1 MGSLRL
7 RRSNRSWRNSKNSM
21 SEKELLEG
29 SQPFEEVD
37 DYVDPFPG
45 LRPFGTEESHLF
57 FGREGQSDEVL
68 MKLAENKFVAILGAS
83 GSGKSS
89 LMYCG
94 LIPTLYGGFMTQ
106 AGSNWRIVVTR
117 PGGGPVDNLAEALLS
132 KDDHYNGLD
141 DEEKLIKKTITSTVL
156 RSSSL
161 GLIEAVNQLKSSD
174 QENVLVLV
182 DQFEELFRYKKLETL
197 SSDLDE
203 SSAFVNLLLEAV
215 HQYDAPIYI
224 ALTMRSDFIG
234 DCAQF
239 PDLTQII
246 NDSHYLIP
254 QMTRDQKRLAIEGP
268 VAVGGGKIAPRLS
281 QQLLNDVGD
290 NPDQLPILQHAL
302 MRTWQF
308 WREHGREGEPMD
320 LKHYNAIGTLREA
333 LSQHANEA
341 FDSLS
346 KREQQICESMFKA
359 LTERGTETA
368 GIRRPTKVA
377 TIAAISGVNEEEVN
391 RVVDKFREPGR
402 TLLMP
407 PHGVRL
413 DSDTVIDI
421 SHESLMRIWTRL
433 KSWLDEESRAAEM
446 YLKLAESA
454 ERFQLGRA
462 GLWKM
467 PDLQLALNWQ
477 EENKPT
483 LVWGQ
488 RYDPAFERT
497 MVFLETSK
505 KAYETEQR
513 NKELLQKRAL
523 RRSRL
528 IAIILAGAMLISIF
542 FVVLSFIKT
551 GEAERALGQAEANL
565 KLAEENAQKAAD
577 QEKIATQKA
586 AEALREKRLA
596 DEARAQAEL
605 DRQAAVQAQLAAE
618 EQRKL
623 AEQASEQARLNQ
635 IQAEK
640 NAEEARLAQA
650 EADKNAQR
658 AEEQRQ
664 AALSLRFQ
672 AIANSMA
679 IKSQNIENDAE
690 QQALI
695 ARQAWLFDNEYAK
708 KQYNPDIYAGVYY
721 AYRELNGGADSSN
734 FNHYIG
740 HTEAVRS
747 VIYAHEGRK
756 LFSAG
761 SDGKILSWDLTK
773 GRDSFTQLI
782 DNNQVNR
789 VVDISPDE
797 KWLAVGSDD
806 DHILL
811 YNMNKLSAPPKELSG
826 HHGTVFD
833 LVFLKD
839 NSGFISTSGD
849 KVIRKNDFNRGTE
862 LVRVSSRVK
871 SLALSANGRYLA
883 GGSES
888 GDVYVWDLENENEQS
903 TVYVHD
909 GTAVHSLAFSN
920 DGHILAFGNAKGDI
934 VIWDLEKSASIKEL
948 RAHSSTIADLEFSP
962 DDKLLASASYDGT
975 AKLWVMDY
983 LNDLPIS
990 LDDHATHFGNRN
1002 WVMSVTFAPDG
1013 KALMTGAG
1021 DGIIRYWPTEPDEMA
1036 EAICGHEKVTHNLS
1050 QSTWEAYVGDDIPYR
1065 YACDSIN
1072 YPKRADN

>member
-1 MGSLRL
+1 
-7 RRSNRSWRNSKNSM
+7 M
-21 SEKELLEG
+21 SEKELISNDQ
-29 SQPFEEVD
+29 SQQEDIAQF
-37 DYVDPFPG
+37 VDPFPG
-45 LRPFGTEESHLF
+45 LRPFGIEESHLF

-68 MKLAENKFVAILGAS
+68 MKLSENKFVGILGAS

-117 PGGGPVDNLAEALLS
+117 PGGGPVDNLAESLLL
-132 KDDHYNGLD
+132 KDQVYNELD
-141 DEEKLIKKTITSTVL
+141 DEEKLIRKTITSTVL

-161 GLIEAVNQLKSSD
+161 GLIEAVKQLKSSEN
-174 QENVLVLV
+174 ENVLILV

-215 HQYDAPIYI
+215 HQYDAPIYV

-239 PDLTQII
+239 PELTQMI

-268 VAVGGGKIAPRLS
+268 VAVGGGKIAPRLT

-308 WREHGREGEPMD
+308 WKEHRREEEPMD

-359 LTERGTETA
+359 LTERGTESS
-368 GIRRPTKVA
+368 GIRRPTKVG
-377 TIAAISGVNEEEVN
+377 TIASIAGVAEEEVG

-402 TLLMP
+402 NLLMP

-413 DSDTVIDI
+413 DTDTVIDI

-433 KSWLDEESRAAEM
+433 KSWLDEESRSAEM

-497 MVFLETSK
+497 LVFLETSK

-523 RRSRL
+523 QRSRVV
-528 IAIILAGAMLISIF
+528 AIVLGVAMLICIF
-542 FVVLSFIKT
+542 FVVFANIQAR
-551 GEAERALGQAEANL
+551 EAKKQQAAALANL
-565 KLAEENAQKAAD
+565 ELAKINEQKAKE
-577 QEKIATQKA
+577 QEELAAKKA
-586 AEALREKRLA
+586 AEALIEQRRAEEAA
-596 DEARAQAEL
+596 DEAK
-605 DRQAAVQAQLAAE
+605 RQQRIALEQKLLADKEREKA
-618 EQRKL
+618 
-623 AEQASEQARLNQ
+623 EQARLRADQN
-635 IQAEK
+635 ADK
-640 NAEEARLAQA
+640 ARRSAEEARLAQI
-650 EADKNAQR
+650 EADRNAELANQQKL
-658 AEEQRQ
+658 E
-664 AALSLRFQ
+664 ALRLRYQ

-679 IKSQNIENDAE
+679 IKSQNIDDNLE

-695 ARQAWLFDNEYAK
+695 AKQAWMFDEEYSDK
-708 KQYNPDIYAGVYY
+708 DYNPDVYAGVYY
-721 AYRELNGGADSSN
+721 ATKALTGGDSSV
-734 FNHYIG
+734 FNHYQG

-747 VIYAHEGRK
+747 IQYSSDGKHM
-756 LFSAG
+756 FTAG
-761 SDGKILSWDLTK
+761 SDGRILWWDLQKKSYTELLN
-773 GRDSFTQLI
+773 D
-782 DNNQVNR
+782 NQVNR
-789 VVDISPDE
+789 VVDISGDE
-797 KWLAVGSDD
+797 KWLAAGSDTEQ
-806 DHILL
+806 ILL
-811 YNMNKLSAPPKELSG
+811 YNLKNKAALPKVITDHNG
-826 HHGTVFD
+826 VVFD
-833 LVFLKD
+833 IVFLKD
-839 NSGFISTSGD
+839 NSGFIFTAGD
-849 KVIRKNDFNRGTE
+849 KIVRLYDFSSSKE
-862 LVRVSSRVK
+862 IARVTSRVK
-871 SLALSANGRYLA
+871 SLAISPDGRYLA
-883 GGSES
+883 GGSDSGSVYIWDMHNEFEES
-888 GDVYVWDLENENEQS
+888 SVYVKQGAS
-903 TVYVHD
+903 VS
-909 GTAVHSLAFSN
+909 AVRFSN
-920 DGHILAFGNAKGDI
+920 DGRILAFGDEDGDI
-934 VIWDLEKSASIKEL
+934 VLWDVVESKSIKTL
-948 RAHSSTIADLEFSP
+948 TSHSAQITEIDFNKDNSLMVSSSLDG
-962 DDKLLASASYDGT
+962 SAKIWAMG
-975 AKLWVMDY
+975 Y
-983 LNDLPIS
+983 LNDLPIN
-990 LDDHATHFGNRN
+990 LDDHESLNRLGSHN
-1002 WVMSVTFAPDG
+1002 WVWSVKFTPDG
-1013 KALMTGAG
+1013 DHLMTGAG
-1021 DGIIRYWPTEPDEMA
+1021 NGVIRYWPTQPDEMA
-1036 EAICGHEKVTHNLS
+1036 EKLCGFDVIEENLS
-1050 QSTWEAYVGDDIPYR
+1050 QSVWEAYVGED
-1065 YACDSIN
+1065 IN
-1072 YPKRADN
+1072 YEFTCEGLPKKQEGE

>member
-1 MGSLRL
+1 
-7 RRSNRSWRNSKNSM
+7 M
-21 SEKELLEG
+21 SEKEL
-29 SQPFEEVD
+29 EVGQEQQAD
-37 DYVDPFPG
+37 ITQFVDPFPG
-45 LRPFGTEESHLF
+45 LRPFGIEESHLF

-68 MKLAENKFVAILGAS
+68 MKLSENKFVGILGAS

-117 PGGGPVDNLAEALLS
+117 PGGGPIDNLAEALLK
-132 KDDHYNGLD
+132 KDQVYNDLD
-141 DEEKLIKKTITSTVL
+141 DEEQLIRKTITSTVL

-161 GLIEAVNQLKSSD
+161 GLIEAVKQLKSSD

-215 HQYDAPIYI
+215 HQYDAPIYV

-234 DCAQF
+234 DCAAF
-239 PDLTQII
+239 PDLTQMI

-268 VAVGGGKIAPRLS
+268 VAVGGGKIAPRLT

-308 WREHGREGEPMD
+308 WKEYKKEGEPMD

-359 LTERGTETA
+359 LTERGTETS
-368 GIRRPTKVA
+368 GIRRPTKLA
-377 TIAAISGVNEEEVN
+377 TIAAISGVNEEEVT

-407 PHGVRL
+407 PHGVKL
-413 DSDTVIDI
+413 DSETVIDI

-433 KSWLDEESRAAEM
+433 KSWLDEESRSAEM

-497 MVFLETSK
+497 MVFLETSR

-523 RRSRL
+523 QRSRVV
-528 IAIILAGAMLISIF
+528 AIVLAFAMLVSIF
-542 FVVLSFIKT
+542 FVVLSQIK
-551 GEAERALGQAEANL
+551 
-565 KLAEENAQKAAD
+565 
-577 QEKIATQKA
+577 
-586 AEALREKRLA
+586 A
-596 DEARAQAEL
+596 DEADKKTIEAEINL
-605 DRQAAVQAQLAAE
+605 RKAKENEAKAIEQEQKASEAAAKALI
-618 EQRKL
+618 EQRK
-623 AEQASEQARLNQ
+623 AEQARAEAVEALNQ
-635 IQAEK
+635 AEIERQRAEVQRQKALEASALAQANQKKAEA
-640 NAEEARLAQA
+640 NAEEARKQTELAK
-650 EADKNAQR
+650 ENAMR
-658 AEEQRQ
+658 AETQRL
-664 AALSLRFQ
+664 AALALRYQ

-679 IKSQNIENDAE
+679 IKSRGIDDDTE
-690 QQALI
+690 QKALI
-695 ARQAWLFDNEYAK
+695 ARQAWLFDKSYGTKEYNADV
-708 KQYNPDIYAGVYY
+708 YSGVYY
-721 AYRELNGGADSSN
+721 AYKELLFTDSTDI
-734 FNHYIG
+734 FNHYKG
-740 HTEAVRS
+740 HIAGNAVRS
-747 VIYAHEGRK
+747 VTFAKDGES

-761 SDGKILSWDLTK
+761 SDGKLLSWDMTNDRK
-773 GRDSFTQLI
+773 TSKVLI
-782 DNNQVNR
+782 NNNFVNR
-789 VVDISPDE
+789 VVDLSPE
-797 KWLAVGSDD
+797 ERWLAVGSDD
-806 DHILL
+806 DQILL
-811 YNMNKLSAPPKELSG
+811 YDLKNKGQEPKSLTG
-826 HHGTVFD
+826 HSGTVFD
-833 LVFLKD
+833 LVFLKGD
-839 NSGFISTSGD
+839 KGFISSSGD
-849 KVIRKNDFNRGTE
+849 KVIRRNNFETNIE
-862 LVRVSSRVK
+862 VARVASRVK
-871 SLALSANGRYLA
+871 ALALSPDGRYLA

-888 GDVYVWDLENENEQS
+888 GSVYLWDLENDNEEKS
-903 TVYVHD
+903 LYIKDGEPVHAISFSKD
-909 GTAVHSLAFSN
+909 GKIIAIG
-920 DGHILAFGNAKGDI
+920 DQEGDI
-934 VIWDLEKSASIKEL
+934 ILWDMVEGKQIRRLTGHSAKI
-948 RAHSSTIADLEFSP
+948 TDLEFSN
-962 DDKLLASASYDGT
+962 DNTLLASTSFDGT
-975 AKLWVMDY
+975 ARVWVMDL
-983 LNDLPIS
+983 LNDLPLV
-990 LDDHATHFGNRN
+990 LDDHGTGNGSKR
-1002 WVMSVTFAPDG
+1002 WVWSAAFSPDG
-1013 KALMTGAG
+1013 KTLMTGAG
-1021 DGIIRYWPTEPDEMA
+1021 DGIIRYWPTHPDEMA
-1036 EAICGHEKVTHNLS
+1036 EKICDNEKVAHNLS
-1050 QSTWEAYVGDDIPYR
+1050 ENSWRAYVGAGIDYEET
-1065 YACDSIN
+1065 CEGK
-1072 YPKRADN
+1072 PKREDNQ

>member
-1 MGSLRL
+1 
-7 RRSNRSWRNSKNSM
+7 M
-21 SEKELLEG
+21 SEKELEIG
-29 SQPFEEVD
+29 QDQQADIMQF
-37 DYVDPFPG
+37 VDPFPG
-45 LRPFGTEESHLF
+45 LRPFGIEESHLF

-68 MKLAENKFVAILGAS
+68 MKLSENKFVGILGAS

-117 PGGGPVDNLAEALLS
+117 PGGGPIDNLAEALLK
-132 KDDHYNGLD
+132 KDEIYNELD
-141 DEEKLIKKTITSTVL
+141 DEEQLIRKTITSTVL

-161 GLIEAVNQLKSSD
+161 GLIEAVKQLKSSD
-174 QENVLVLV
+174 HENVLVLV

-215 HQYDAPIYI
+215 HQYDAPIYV

-234 DCAQF
+234 DCAAF
-239 PDLTQII
+239 PDLTQMI

-268 VAVGGGKIAPRLS
+268 VAVGGGKIAPRLT

-308 WREHGREGEPMD
+308 WQEYKKEGEPMD

-359 LTERGTETA
+359 LTERGTETS
-368 GIRRPTKVA
+368 GIRRPTKLA
-377 TIAAISGVNEEEVN
+377 TIAAISGVNEEEVT

-407 PHGVRL
+407 PHGIRL

-433 KSWLDEESRAAEM
+433 KSWLDEESRSAEM

-523 RRSRL
+523 QRSRIVAMVL
-528 IAIILAGAMLISIF
+528 GFAMLICIF
-542 FVVLSFIKT
+542 FVVYANIKSNEAQKQT
-551 GEAERALGQAEANL
+551 LQAQLNLELAKENEAKAKEQEEKAVEQAALAKIAERKAKEEQERAQVEAENARKAEAEARAQQ
-565 KLAEENAQKAAD
+565 KLAVAAQARAVENQKKAEENAEAAR
-577 QEKIATQKA
+577 I
-586 AEALREKRLA
+586 
-596 DEARAQAEL
+596 
-605 DRQAAVQAQLAAE
+605 
-618 EQRKL
+618 
-623 AEQASEQARLNQ
+623 
-635 IQAEK
+635 
-640 NAEEARLAQA
+640 AQA
-650 EADKNAQR
+650 EAQENADR
-658 AEEQRQ
+658 AELQRL
-664 AALSLRFQ
+664 AALALRYQ

-679 IKSQNIENDAE
+679 IKSRGVDDDVE
-690 QQALI
+690 QKALI
-695 ARQAWLFDNEYAK
+695 ARQAWAFDKEYGVK
-708 KQYNPDIYAGVYY
+708 EYNADIYSGVYY
-721 AYRELNGGADSSN
+721 AYKDLLFTDSTDI
-734 FNHYIG
+734 FNHYKG
-740 HTEAVRS
+740 HIAGNAVRS
-747 VIYAHEGRK
+747 VRFANDGAH

-761 SDGKILSWDLTK
+761 SDGKLLFWDMSNDK
-773 GRDSFTQLI
+773 KSSKVLI
-782 DNNQVNR
+782 DNNFVNR
-789 VVDISPDE
+789 VVDLSPE
-797 KWLAVGSDD
+797 ERWLAVGSDD
-806 DHILL
+806 DQILL
-811 YNMNKLSAPPKELSG
+811 YDLKNTGKEPKSLTG
-826 HHGTVFD
+826 HSGTVFD
-833 LVFLKD
+833 LVFLKED
-839 NSGFISTSGD
+839 KGFISSSGD
-849 KVIRKNDFNRGTE
+849 KVIRKNNFETNTE
-862 LVRVSSRVK
+862 IARVASRVK
-871 SLALSANGRYLA
+871 ALALSPDGRYLA

-888 GDVYVWDLENENEQS
+888 GSVYLWDLENDNE
-903 TVYVHD
+903 
-909 GTAVHSLAFSN
+909 
-920 DGHILAFGNAKGDI
+920 
-934 VIWDLEKSASIKEL
+934 EKSLYIKGGAPVNAITFSKDGKMIAIGDQDGDVILWDMVESKQIRRL
-948 RAHSSTIADLEFSP
+948 TGHTATITDLEFSE
-962 DDKLLASASYDGT
+962 DNSLLASTSFDGT
-975 AKLWVMDY
+975 ARVWVMEY
-983 LNDLPIS
+983 LNDLPLV
-990 LDDHATHFGNRN
+990 LDDHGTGRGSKK
-1002 WVMSVTFAPDG
+1002 WVWSVAFSPDG
-1013 KALMTGAG
+1013 KTLMTGAG
-1021 DGIIRYWPTEPDEMA
+1021 DGIIRYWPTHADEMA
-1036 EAICGHEKVTHNLS
+1036 EKICDDPKVAHNLS
-1050 QSTWEAYVGDDIPYR
+1050 DNSWRAYVGSGIEYR
-1065 YACDSIN
+1065 ETCEGK
-1072 YPKRADN
+1072 PKREDNQ

>member
-1 MGSLRL
+1 
-7 RRSNRSWRNSKNSM
+7 M
-21 SEKELLEG
+21 SEKELQIGQEQQADI
-29 SQPFEEVD
+29 SQF
-37 DYVDPFPG
+37 VDPFPG
-45 LRPFGTEESHLF
+45 LRPFGIEESHLF

-68 MKLAENKFVAILGAS
+68 MKLAENKFVGILGAS

-117 PGGGPVDNLAEALLS
+117 PGGGPIDNLAEALLN
-132 KDDHYNGLD
+132 KDQVYNELD
-141 DEEKLIKKTITSTVL
+141 DEEQLIRKTITSTVL

-161 GLIEAVNQLKSSD
+161 GLIEAVKQLKSSD
-174 QENVLVLV
+174 QENVLILV

-234 DCAQF
+234 DCAAF
-239 PDLTQII
+239 PDLTQMI

-268 VAVGGGKIAPRLS
+268 VAVGGGKIAPRLT

-308 WREHGREGEPMD
+308 WKEYKREGEPMD

-359 LTERGTETA
+359 LTERGTETS
-368 GIRRPTKVA
+368 GIRRPTKLA
-377 TIAAISGVNEEEVN
+377 TIAAISGVNEEEVT

-407 PHGVRL
+407 PHGVKI
-413 DSDTVIDI
+413 DSETVVDI

-433 KSWLDEESRAAEM
+433 KSWLDEESRSAEM

-497 MVFLETSK
+497 LVFLETSK

-523 RRSRL
+523 QRSRVV
-528 IAIILAGAMLISIF
+528 AIVLAFAMLVSIF
-542 FVVLSFIKT
+542 FVVLSQIKADEADKKT
-551 GEAERALGQAEANL
+551 IEAEINL
-565 KLAEENAQKAAD
+565 RQAEENAEKAKEEEQKAVEA
-577 QEKIATQKA
+577 AAKA
-586 AEALREKRLA
+586 RIEERKAN
-596 DEARAQAEL
+596 EARADAEKALQQAEIEKQRA
-605 DRQAAVQAQLAAE
+605 DVQRQRAL
-618 EQRKL
+618 
-623 AEQASEQARLNQ
+623 
-635 IQAEK
+635 
-640 NAEEARLAQA
+640 LAQA
-650 EADKNAQR
+650 EAQENQKKAEAAAEQARIAQ
-658 AEEQRQ
+658 AEAVESAEQARLAEA
-664 AALSLRFQ
+664 AALKLRYQ

-679 IKSQNIENDAE
+679 IKSKGIDDDVE
-690 QQALI
+690 QKALI
-695 ARQAWLFDNEYAK
+695 ARQAWKFDKEYGVK
-708 KQYNPDIYAGVYY
+708 EYNADVYSGVYY
-721 AYRELNGGADSSN
+721 AYRDLLFTDSTDIFNQYKGHINGN
-734 FNHYIG
+734 
-740 HTEAVRS
+740 AVRS
-747 VIYAHEGRK
+747 VRFAADGK
-756 LFSAG
+756 SMFSAG
-761 SDGKILSWDLTK
+761 SDGKLLSWDMTNDRK
-773 GRDSFTQLI
+773 TSKVLI
-782 DNNQVNR
+782 DNNFVNR
-789 VVDISPDE
+789 VVDLSPE
-797 KWLAVGSDD
+797 ERWLAVGSDD
-806 DHILL
+806 DRILL
-811 YNMNKLSAPPKELSG
+811 YDLKNSGQEPKELTG
-826 HHGTVFD
+826 HSGTVFD
-833 LVFLKD
+833 LVFLKGD
-839 NSGFISTSGD
+839 EGFISSSGD
-849 KVIRKNDFNRGTE
+849 KVIRKNNYKTNTE
-862 LVRVSSRVK
+862 IARVASRVK
-871 SLALSANGRYLA
+871 ALALSPDGRFLA

-888 GDVYVWDLENENEQS
+888 GSVYLWDLENNNEEKS
-903 TVYVHD
+903 LYIKGGSPVHAISFNRD
-909 GTAVHSLAFSN
+909 GK
-920 DGHILAFGNAKGDI
+920 ILAIGDDEGD
-934 VIWDLEKSASIKEL
+934 VILWDLQESKQIRRLTGHDAKV
-948 RAHSSTIADLEFSP
+948 TDLEFSK
-962 DDKLLASASYDGT
+962 DNTLLASTSFDGT
-975 AKLWVMDY
+975 ARIWVMEF
-983 LNDLPIS
+983 LNDLPIIM
-990 LDDHATHFGNRN
+990 DDHGTGRGSKK
-1002 WVMSVTFAPDG
+1002 WVWSAAFSPDG
-1013 KALMTGAG
+1013 KTLMTGAG
-1021 DGIIRYWPTEPDEMA
+1021 DGVIRYWPTHPDEMA
-1036 EAICGHEKVTHNLS
+1036 LEICGNPKIEHNLS
-1050 QSTWEAYVGDDIPYR
+1050 VNSWNAYVGEDIDYKET
-1065 YACDSIN
+1065 CEGK
-1072 YPKRADN
+1072 PKREDNQ

>member
-1 MGSLRL
+1 
-7 RRSNRSWRNSKNSM
+7 M
-21 SEKELLEG
+21 SEKEILSRDQQEVDLEG
-29 SQPFEEVD
+29 F
-37 DYVDPFPG
+37 VDPFPG

-68 MKLAENKFVAILGAS
+68 MKLSENKFVGILGAS

-117 PGGGPVDNLAEALLS
+117 PGGGPIDNLAESLLV
-132 KDDHYNGLD
+132 KDSHYQEL
-141 DEEKLIKKTITSTVL
+141 DEEEQLIKKTITSTVL

-174 QENVLVLV
+174 QENVLILV

-215 HQYDAPIYI
+215 HQYDAPIYV

-234 DCAQF
+234 DCAMY
-239 PDLTQII
+239 PELTQMI

-308 WREHGREGEPMD
+308 WKEHRREGEPMD

-346 KREQQICESMFKA
+346 KREQQICEAMFKA
-359 LTERGTETA
+359 LTERGTESS

-377 TIAAISGVNEEEVN
+377 TIAAIAGVTEEEVG

-407 PHGVRL
+407 PYGVRL

-433 KSWLDEESRAAEM
+433 KSWLDEESRSAEM

-454 ERFQLGRA
+454 ERFQMGRA

-497 MVFLETSK
+497 IVFLETSK

-523 RRSRL
+523 RRSR
-528 IAIILAGAMLISIF
+528 IVAIVLGGAMLISIF
-542 FVVLSFIKT
+542 FVVLSFIKQT
-551 GEAERALGQAEANL
+551 EAQKAQAEAEANL
-565 KLAEENAQKAAD
+565 ELAEKHRKTAEDAEKRATKLAADAIREKNAAD
-577 QEKIATQKA
+577 V
-586 AEALREKRLA
+586 
-596 DEARAQAEL
+596 ARAQAEE
-605 DRQAAVQAQLAAE
+605 DRQAAILAQQAADK
-618 EQRKL
+618 QRL
-623 AEQASEQARLNQ
+623 L
-635 IQAEK
+635 
-640 NAEEARLAQA
+640 AEEAQKRAISNLALAKENQLKA
-650 EADKNAQR
+650 EANQRQADANAQR
-658 AEEQRQ
+658 ADEQRL
-664 AALSLRFQ
+664 AAEALRFQ

-679 IKSQNIENDAE
+679 IKSKNIDEDPE

-695 ARQAWLFDNEYAK
+695 ARQAWLFDEEYALEGRD
-708 KQYNPDIYAGVYY
+708 YNPDVYSGVYY
-721 AYRELNGGADSSN
+721 AYRALHGGDTSS
-734 FNHYIG
+734 FNHYTAHSG
-740 HTEAVRS
+740 SVRS
-747 VIYAHEGRK
+747 VIYSKDGSHVY
-756 LFSAG
+756 SAG
-761 SDGKILSWDLTK
+761 SDGKIFSWHMENGK
-773 GRDSFTQLI
+773 KESVQLI
-782 DNNQVNR
+782 DNNMVNR
-789 VVDISPDE
+789 VVDVSPDE
-797 KWLAVGSDD
+797 RWLAIGSDD
-806 DHILL
+806 EQIIL
-811 YNMNKLSAPPKELSG
+811 YNLVNKNAAPKNLSG
-826 HHGTVFD
+826 HQGAVFD
-833 LVFLKD
+833 LLFTHDSK
-839 NSGFISTSGD
+839 SFISTSGD
-849 KVIRKNDFNRGTE
+849 KVIRKNDFKSSIE
-862 LVRVSSRVK
+862 IARVSSRVRA
-871 SLALSANGRYLA
+871 LALSPDGRYLA
-883 GGSES
+883 GGSENGS
-888 GDVYVWDLENENEQS
+888 VLIWDLENENEEETIFVQRGKRGKA
-903 TVYVHD
+903 VY
-909 GTAVHSLAFSN
+909 SLAFSN
-920 DGHILAFGNAKGDI
+920 DGTYLAFGNEEGDI
-934 VIWDLEKSASIKEL
+934 VIWDREKSELKKILKE
-948 RAHSSTIADLEFSP
+948 HNSTVSDLEFNK
-962 DDKLLASASYDGT
+962 DDKLLASTSYDGT
-975 AKLWVMDY
+975 TRLWMVEN
-983 LNDLPIS
+983 LNDLPIVM
-990 LDDHATHFGNRN
+990 DDHGQTVGSNK
-1002 WVMSVTFAPDG
+1002 WVWSVSFAPDG
-1013 KALMTGAG
+1013 NSLMTGAG
-1021 DGIIRYWPTEPDEMA
+1021 DGIIRYWPTQPDEMA
-1036 EAICGHEKVTHNLS
+1036 ENICGHEKVQHNLS
-1050 QSTWEAYVGDDIPYR
+1050 ESTWEAYVGSDIEYQFT
-1065 YACDSIN
+1065 CEGL
-1072 YPKRADN
+1072 PKRTDN

>member
-1 MGSLRL
+1 
-7 RRSNRSWRNSKNSM
+7 M
-21 SEKELLEG
+21 SEKELLSNEY
-29 SQPFEEVD
+29 QEEVSQ
-37 DYVDPFPG
+37 YVDPFPG
-45 LRPFGTEESHLF
+45 LRPFGVEESHLF

-68 MKLAENKFVAILGAS
+68 MKLSENKFIGILGAS

-94 LIPTLYGGFMTQ
+94 LIPTLHGGFMTQ
-106 AGSNWRIVVTR
+106 AGSNWRVVVCR
-117 PGGGPVDNLAEALLS
+117 PGGGPIDNLAESLLV
-132 KDDHYNGLD
+132 KDDVYNEL
-141 DEEKLIKKTITSTVL
+141 DEEDKLIRKTITSTVL

-161 GLIEAVNQLKSSD
+161 GLIEAVKQLKSSE
-174 QENVLVLV
+174 QENVLILV

-215 HQYDAPIYI
+215 HQYDAPIYV

-239 PDLTQII
+239 PDLTQMI

-268 VAVGGGKIAPRLS
+268 IAVGGGKIAPRLT

-302 MRTWQF
+302 MRSWQF
-308 WREHGREGEPMD
+308 WLNHRREDEPMD

-359 LTERGTETA
+359 LTERGTESS
-368 GIRRPTKVA
+368 GIRRPTKVE
-377 TIAAISGVNEEEVN
+377 TIAAISGVTEDEVG

-407 PHGVRL
+407 PYGVKL

-433 KSWLDEESRAAEM
+433 KAWLDEESRSSEM
-446 YLKLAESA
+446 YLKLSESA

-497 MVFLETSK
+497 LVFLETSK

-528 IAIILAGAMLISIF
+528 VAIVLGFAMLICIF
-542 FVVLSFIKT
+542 LVVLAQIQTAEADKQK
-551 GEAERALGQAEANL
+551 GEAIAQQELAEKHKLAAEAY
-565 KLAEENAQKAAD
+565 AEEAELA
-577 QEKIATQKA
+577 A
-586 AEALREKRLA
+586 AEALIEKRKAEKARSLAELETERANLEKLKA
-596 DEARAQAEL
+596 DEQRIKAERATAKAKISEQKATNAL
-605 DRQAAVQAQLAAE
+605 VQAAENLLLANKAT
-618 EQRKL
+618 
-623 AEQASEQARLNQ
+623 
-635 IQAEK
+635 
-640 NAEEARLAQA
+640 EEA
-650 EADKNAQR
+650 N
-658 AEEQRQ
+658 RQ
-664 AALSLRFQ
+664 KEAALRLRYQ

-679 IKSQNIENDAE
+679 IKSLKIEDDVE
-690 QQALI
+690 KQALV
-695 ARQAWLFDNEYAK
+695 ARQAWKFDNDYSD
-708 KQYNPDIYAGVYY
+708 KQYNPDVYAGVYY
-721 AYRELNGGADSSN
+721 AVKALSEGDSVG
-734 FNHYIG
+734 FNHYLG
-740 HTEAVRS
+740 HSEAVRS
-747 VIYAHEGRK
+747 VIYAHEGNHMY
-756 LFSAG
+756 SVG
-761 SDGKILSWDLTK
+761 SDGHVLSWDLTK
-773 GRDSFTQLI
+773 DHKTSKI
-782 DNNQVNR
+782 IVNNDQVNR

-797 KWLAVGSDD
+797 KWLAIGSDD
-806 DHILL
+806 DHIML
-811 YNMNKLSAPPKELSG
+811 YNIGQLNSEPRQLG
-826 HHGTVFD
+826 GQHGAVFD

-839 NSGFISTSGD
+839 SKGLISASGD
-849 KVIRKNDFNRGTE
+849 KVIRISDFTNNVE
-862 LVRVSSRVK
+862 FARVSSRVK
-871 SLALSANGRYLA
+871 SLAISPDGRYLA

-888 GDVYVWDLENENEQS
+888 GSVYLWDMENNNEQTSLYVQQGAAVSAVAFSTDGTQIAFGDEEGDIVLWDLEDNRVIKKL
-903 TVYVHD
+903 T
-909 GTAVHSLAFSN
+909 GHSAT
-920 DGHILAFGNAKGDI
+920 IT
-934 VIWDLEKSASIKEL
+934 DLEYSKDNS
-948 RAHSSTIADLEFSP
+948 
-962 DDKLLASASYDGT
+962 LLASGSLDGT
-975 AKLWVMDY
+975 AKLWIMEF
-983 LNDLPIS
+983 LNDLPIE
-990 LDDHATHFGNRN
+990 LDDHSAKYNEK
-1002 WVMSVTFAPDG
+1002 WVWSVSFSPDG
-1013 KALMTGAG
+1013 NYLMTGAG
-1021 DGIIRYWPTEPDEMA
+1021 DGIIRHWPTQPDELALM
-1036 EAICGHEKVTHNLS
+1036 ICENDLIDGNLNDS
-1050 QSTWEAYVGDDIPYR
+1050 EWDAYVGDDIDYEET
-1065 YACDSIN
+1065 CFGL
-1072 YPKRADN
+1072 PKRSEDN

>member
-1 MGSLRL
+1 
-7 RRSNRSWRNSKNSM
+7 M
-21 SEKELLEG
+21 SEKELLTKE
-29 SQPFEEVD
+29 QEQEFAQF
-37 DYVDPFPG
+37 VDPFPG
-45 LRPFGTEESHLF
+45 LRPFGVEESHLF

-68 MKLAENKFVAILGAS
+68 MKLSENKFVGILGAS

-94 LIPTLYGGFMTQ
+94 LIPTLHGGFMTQ

-117 PGGGPVDNLAEALLS
+117 PGGGPIDNLAESLLM
-132 KDDHYNGLD
+132 KDEQYNSI
-141 DEEKLIKKTITSTVL
+141 DEEDQLIRKTITSTVL

-161 GLIEAVNQLKSSD
+161 GLIEVVKQLKASEH
-174 QENVLVLV
+174 ENVLILV

-215 HQYDAPIYI
+215 HQYDAPIYVAI
-224 ALTMRSDFIG
+224 TMRSDFIG

-239 PDLTQII
+239 PELTQMI

-268 VAVGGGKIAPRLS
+268 VAVGGGKIAPRLT

-308 WREHGREGEPMD
+308 WKEHRKEDEPMD
-320 LKHYNAIGTLREA
+320 LKHYNAVGTLREA

-359 LTERGTETA
+359 LTERGTESS
-368 GIRRPTKVA
+368 GIRRPTKIA
-377 TIAAISGVNEEEVN
+377 TVAAISGVTEDEVG

-433 KSWLDEESRAAEM
+433 KSWLDEESRSAEM
-446 YLKLAESA
+446 YLKLAESG
-454 ERFQLGRA
+454 ERFQMGRA

-523 RRSRL
+523 QRSRL
-528 IAIILAGAMLISIF
+528 VAVVLGVAMLVCIF
-542 FVVLSFIKT
+542 FVVMAQIQK
-551 GEAERALGQAEANL
+551 GEAKKQTAKAEANL
-565 KLAEENAQKAAD
+565 ELARLAEANAKKQEEIAIEKATEARKQARLAEEAAD
-577 QEKIATQKA
+577 N
-586 AEALREKRLA
+586 
-596 DEARAQAEL
+596 AR
-605 DRQAAVQAQLAAE
+605 VQQRKAE
-618 EQRKL
+618 EQKQLADIQRQK
-623 AEQASEQARLNQ
+623 AEQAE
-635 IQAEK
+635 
-640 NAEEARLAQA
+640 
-650 EADKNAQR
+650 QR
-658 AEEQRQ
+658 ANLNAKKAQESAEVARIAKLSADSSAQIANEQKL
-664 AALSLRFQ
+664 AALALRYQ

-679 IKSQNIENDAE
+679 IKSQNIDEDIE

-695 ARQAWLFDNEYAK
+695 ARQAWMFDDKYNS
-708 KQYNPDIYAGVYY
+708 KQYNPDVYAGVYY
-721 AYRELNGGADSSN
+721 ATKALTGGDSST
-734 FNHYIG
+734 FNHFIG
-740 HTEAVRS
+740 HTGAVRS
-747 VIYAHEGRK
+747 LKYSNDGKRM
-756 LFSAG
+756 FSAG
-761 SDGKILSWDLTK
+761 SDGRILSWDLKT
-773 GRDSFTQLI
+773 RQSSELLND
-782 DNNQVNR
+782 NQVNR

-797 KWLAVGSDD
+797 KWLAVGSDTD
-806 DHILL
+806 QILL
-811 YNMNKLSAPPKELSG
+811 YNLKDKEALPKEMSG
-826 HHGTVFD
+826 HNGVVFD
-833 LVFLKD
+833 LLFLND
-839 NSGFISTSGD
+839 NKGFIFTSSD
-849 KVIRKNDFNRGTE
+849 KVVRFNDFNGNKE
-862 LVRVSSRVK
+862 ISRVASRVK
-871 SLALSANGRYLA
+871 TLALSPDGRYLA
-883 GGSES
+883 GGSDS
-888 GDVYVWDLENENEQS
+888 GSIYIWDMENGYEETSLYVQQGAAVS
-903 TVYVHD
+903 AVTFSHD
-909 GTAVHSLAFSN
+909 GKV
-920 DGHILAFGNAKGDI
+920 LAFGDEDGDI
-934 VIWDLEKSASIKEL
+934 VLWNLEENKTIKKLTSHSATISEL
-948 RAHSSTIADLEFSP
+948 NFNNDNT
-962 DDKLLASASYDGT
+962 LLASSSLDGT

-983 LNDLPIS
+983 LNDLPID
-990 LDDHATHFGNRN
+990 LDDHQSLDRVGSKG
-1002 WVMSVTFAPDG
+1002 WVWTVQFAPDG
-1013 KALMTGAG
+1013 QSLLTGSG
-1021 DGIIRYWPTEPDEMA
+1021 EGVIRLWPTTPDEMA
-1036 EAICGHEKVTHNLS
+1036 ESICGFDLIDENLS
-1050 QSTWEAYVGDDIPYR
+1050 ETTWAAYVGEDIEYEFT
-1065 YACDSIN
+1065 CEGL
-1072 YPKRADN
+1072 PKRQELE

>member
-1 MGSLRL
+1 
-7 RRSNRSWRNSKNSM
+7 M
-21 SEKELLEG
+21 SEKEVQTGQE
-29 SQPFEEVD
+29 QQADITQF
-37 DYVDPFPG
+37 VDPFPG
-45 LRPFGTEESHLF
+45 LRPFGIEESHLF

-68 MKLAENKFVAILGAS
+68 MKLSENKFVGILGAS

-117 PGGGPVDNLAEALLS
+117 PGGGPIDNLAEALLS
-132 KDDHYNGLD
+132 KDQIYNDLD
-141 DEEKLIKKTITSTVL
+141 DEEQLIRKTITSTVL

-161 GLIEAVNQLKSSD
+161 GLIEAVKQLKSSE
-174 QENVLVLV
+174 QENVLILV

-234 DCAQF
+234 DCAAF
-239 PDLTQII
+239 PDLTQMI

-268 VAVGGGKIAPRLS
+268 VAVGGGKIAPRLT

-308 WREHGREGEPMD
+308 WKEYKKEGEPMD

-359 LTERGTETA
+359 LTERGTETS
-368 GIRRPTKVA
+368 GIRRPTKLA
-377 TIAAISGVNEEEVN
+377 TIAAISGVNEEEVT

-407 PHGVRL
+407 PHGIRL

-433 KSWLDEESRAAEM
+433 KSWLDEESRSAEM

-497 MVFLETSK
+497 LVFLETSK

-523 RRSRL
+523 QRSRIVAMVL
-528 IAIILAGAMLISIF
+528 GFAMLVCIF
-542 FVVLSFIKT
+542 FVVYANIKAN
-551 GEAERALGQAEANL
+551 EAEKQTIQAQLNLELAKENEAKAKEEEQKAVEAAAKARIAERKAIEEQKRAQVEADNARKAEAEARAQQKIALAAQALAQENQ
-565 KLAEENAQKAAD
+565 KKAEENA
-577 QEKIATQKA
+577 
-586 AEALREKRLA
+586 
-596 DEARAQAEL
+596 
-605 DRQAAVQAQLAAE
+605 
-618 EQRKL
+618 
-623 AEQASEQARLNQ
+623 EQAR
-635 IQAEK
+635 IAEAQAQE
-640 NAEEARLAQA
+640 NAERAERQRLA
-650 EADKNAQR
+650 
-658 AEEQRQ
+658 
-664 AALSLRFQ
+664 ALALRYQ

-679 IKSQNIENDAE
+679 IKSKGIDDDVE
-690 QQALI
+690 QKALI
-695 ARQAWLFDNEYAK
+695 ARQAWMFDKEYGVK
-708 KQYNPDIYAGVYY
+708 DYNADVYSGVYY
-721 AYRELNGGADSSN
+721 AYRQLLFTDTTAI
-734 FNHYIG
+734 FNHYKG
-740 HTEAVRS
+740 HIPGNAVRS
-747 VIYAHEGRK
+747 VRYSKDGK
-756 LFSAG
+756 SMFSAG
-761 SDGKILSWDLTK
+761 SDGKLLRWDMTN
-773 GRDSFTQLI
+773 GRKSSTVLL
-782 DNNQVNR
+782 DNDFVNR
-789 VVDISPDE
+789 VVDLSPEE
-797 KWLAVGSDD
+797 KWVAVGTDD
-806 DHILL
+806 DRILL
-811 YNMNKLSAPPKELSG
+811 YDVSKKDQSPKELTG
-826 HHGTVFD
+826 HSGTVFD
-833 LVFLKD
+833 LVFLD
-839 NSGFISTSGD
+839 DDQGFISSSAD
-849 KVIRKNDFNRGTE
+849 KVIRKNDFNSSVE
-862 LVRVSSRVK
+862 IARVASRVK
-871 SLALSANGRYLA
+871 ALALSPDGRFLA

-888 GDVYVWDLENENEQS
+888 GSVYLWDLENDNEES
-903 TVYVHD
+903 SLYIK
-909 GTAVHSLAFSN
+909 GGAPVHSISFN
-920 DGHILAFGNAKGDI
+920 TDGKIIAIGDEDGDVIL
-934 VIWDLEKSASIKEL
+934 WDLEESKQKRRLTGHDAKV
-948 RAHSSTIADLEFSP
+948 TDLEFSA
-962 DDKLLASASYDGT
+962 DNSLLASTSFDGT
-975 AKLWVMDY
+975 ARIWVMEY
-983 LNDLPIS
+983 LNDLPIV
-990 LDDHATHFGNRN
+990 LDDHGTGRGSKK
-1002 WVMSVTFAPDG
+1002 WVWSAAFSPDG
-1013 KALMTGAG
+1013 KTLMTGAG
-1021 DGIIRYWPTEPDEMA
+1021 DGIIRYWPTHPDEMA
-1036 EAICGHEKVTHNLS
+1036 EQICGDPKLAHNLS
-1050 QSTWEAYVGDDIPYR
+1050 QNSWNAYVGEDIDYEETCEGKPQR
-1065 YACDSIN
+1065 E
-1072 YPKRADN
+1072 DNQ

>member
-1 MGSLRL
+1 
-7 RRSNRSWRNSKNSM
+7 M
-21 SEKELLEG
+21 SEKELI
-29 SQPFEEVD
+29 SNDQRQADITDF
-37 DYVDPFPG
+37 VDPFPG
-45 LRPFGTEESHLF
+45 LRPFGIEESHLF

-68 MKLAENKFVAILGAS
+68 MKLSENKFVGILGAS

-117 PGGGPVDNLAEALLS
+117 PGGGPIDNLAESLLL
-132 KDDHYNGLD
+132 KDEQYNSID
-141 DEEKLIKKTITSTVL
+141 DEEKLIRKTITSTVL

-161 GLIEAVNQLKSSD
+161 GLIEAVKQLKSSEN
-174 QENVLVLV
+174 ENVLILV

-215 HQYDAPIYI
+215 HQYDAPIYV

-239 PDLTQII
+239 PELTQMI

-268 VAVGGGKIAPRLS
+268 VAVGGGKIAPRLT

-308 WREHGREGEPMD
+308 WKEHKREGEPMD

-359 LTERGTETA
+359 LTERGTESS
-368 GIRRPTKVA
+368 GIRRPTKVG
-377 TIAAISGVNEEEVN
+377 TIASIAGVNEEEVG

-402 TLLMP
+402 NLLMP

-413 DSDTVIDI
+413 ETDTVIDI

-433 KSWLDEESRAAEM
+433 KSWLDEESRSAEM

-467 PDLQLALNWQ
+467 PDLQLALNWE

-523 RRSRL
+523 QRSRL
-528 IAIILAGAMLISIF
+528 VAVVLGVAMLVCIF
-542 FVVLSFIKT
+542 FVVMAQIQAA
-551 GEAERALGQAEANL
+551 EADKQSARALANL
-565 KLAEENAQKAAD
+565 KLAEENQKKAEE
-577 QEKIATQKA
+577 QELKATQKA
-586 AEALREKRLA
+586 AEARI
-596 DEARAQAEL
+596 EARRAEEAAQKAL
-605 DRQAAVQAQLAAE
+605 DEQRKAE
-618 EQRKL
+618 EQRSI
-623 AEQASEQARLNQ
+623 AETQRQKAVEAQNEANRSAAEARRS
-635 IQAEK
+635 
-640 NAEEARLAQA
+640 AEEARLAKIDADRNA
-650 EADKNAQR
+650 EIANQQK
-658 AEEQRQ
+658 Q
-664 AALSLRFQ
+664 AALELRYQ

-679 IKSQNIENDAE
+679 IKSQNIDDDVE

-695 ARQAWLFDNEYAK
+695 ARQAWKFDEKYSK
-708 KQYNPDIYAGVYY
+708 KDYNPDVYAGVYY
-721 AYRELNGGADSSN
+721 ATKALTGGDSSK
-734 FNHYIG
+734 FNHYEG

-747 VIYAHEGRK
+747 IRYAKDGK
-756 LFSAG
+756 KMFTAG
-761 SDGKILSWDLTK
+761 SDGRILSWDLAT
-773 GRDSFTQLI
+773 RSSTELLND
-782 DNNQVNR
+782 NQVNR
-789 VVDISPDE
+789 VVDISSDE
-797 KWLAVGSDD
+797 KWLAVGTDID
-806 DHILL
+806 QILL
-811 YNMNKLSAPPKELSG
+811 YNLKDKNGLPKEISDHNG
-826 HHGTVFD
+826 VVFD
-833 LVFLKD
+833 LIFLKD
-839 NSGFISTSGD
+839 NSGFIYTSSD
-849 KVIRKNDFNRGTE
+849 KVVRLYDFNKSADIA
-862 LVRVSSRVK
+862 RVTSRVK
-871 SLALSANGRYLA
+871 SLAISPDGRYLA

-888 GDVYVWDLENENEQS
+888 GSVFIWDIQNNYEESSLYVQQGESVSAVTFSE
-903 TVYVHD
+903 D
-909 GTAVHSLAFSN
+909 GSE
-920 DGHILAFGNAKGDI
+920 LAFGDEGGDI
-934 VIWDLEKSASIKEL
+934 VLWDLIESKTIKKLTGHNATITEL
-948 RAHSSTIADLEFSP
+948 DFNKDNS
-962 DDKLLASASYDGT
+962 LLASSSLDGT
-975 AKLWVMDY
+975 AKLWVMEY
-983 LNDLPIS
+983 PNDLPIS
-990 LDDHATHFGNRN
+990 LDDHESLDNIGSKG
-1002 WVMSVTFAPDG
+1002 WVWSVKFAPDG
-1013 KALMTGAG
+1013 EHLMTGAG
-1021 DGIIRYWPTEPDEMA
+1021 NGIIRLWPTQPDEMA
-1036 EAICGHEKVTHNLS
+1036 EKICEFKEVDENLS
-1050 QSTWEAYVGDDIPYR
+1050 NTTWNAYVGEDIEYE
-1065 YACDSIN
+1065 YTCEGL
-1072 YPKRADN
+1072 PKREEIE

>member
-1 MGSLRL
+1 
-7 RRSNRSWRNSKNSM
+7 M
-21 SEKELLEG
+21 SEKELLSDE
-29 SQPFEEVD
+29 QPFEQISEE
-37 DYVDPFPG
+37 VDPFPG
-45 LRPFGTEESHLF
+45 LRPFGVEESHLF

-68 MKLAENKFVAILGAS
+68 MKLSENKFVGILGAS

-117 PGGGPVDNLAEALLS
+117 PGGGPIDNLAEALLT
-132 KDDHYNGLD
+132 KDDHYNSID

-161 GLIEAVNQLKSSD
+161 GLIEAVNQLKSDSH
-174 QENVLVLV
+174 ENVLVLV

-215 HQYDAPIYI
+215 HQYDSPIYI

-239 PDLTQII
+239 PDLTQMI

-308 WREHGREGEPMD
+308 WKEHHREGEPMD

-346 KREQQICESMFKA
+346 KREQQICEAMFKS
-359 LTERGTETA
+359 LTERGTETS

-377 TIAAISGVNEEEVN
+377 TIAAISGVNEEEVG

-407 PHGVRL
+407 PHGIRL
-413 DSDTVIDI
+413 ESETVIDI

-433 KSWLDEESRAAEM
+433 KSWLDEESRSAEM

-523 RRSRL
+523 RRSRMFAL
-528 IAIILAGAMLISIF
+528 IMGLAAMVCIF
-542 FVVLSFIKT
+542 FVVFSFIKMT
-551 GEAERALGQAEANL
+551 EADRQKARAEANL
-565 KLAEENAQKAAD
+565 AIAEEHR
-577 QEKIATQKA
+577 IA
-586 AEALREKRLA
+586 AEAAEEKAIQEAAKARVAEREAK
-596 DEARAQAEL
+596 EAQAAAEK
-605 DRQAAVQAQLAAE
+605 DRQRAVEALALAE
-618 EQRKL
+618 EQRL
-623 AEQASEQARLNQ
+623 RAEEASERAIKNLTLAKENQ
-635 IQAEK
+635 LKAEENQRQAEK
-640 NAEEARLAQA
+640 NAA
-650 EADKNAQR
+650 EAEK
-658 AEEQRQ
+658 QRQ
-664 AALSLRFQ
+664 NALALRFQ

-679 IKSQNIENDAE
+679 IKSQNIENDPE

-695 ARQAWLFDNEYAK
+695 ARQAYLFDKEYGDK
-708 KQYNPDIYAGVYY
+708 EYNPDVYAGVYY
-721 AYRELNGGADSSN
+721 AYKNLVGGSDSTG
-734 FNHYIG
+734 FLYAG
-740 HTEAVRS
+740 HTQSVRS
-747 VIYAHEGRK
+747 VIYADDGNR
-756 LFSAG
+756 LYSAG
-761 SDGKILSWDLTK
+761 SDGRILSWDLK
-773 GRDSFTQLI
+773 NSDHSYRELVF
-782 DNNQVNR
+782 NNQINR

-806 DHILL
+806 ENILL
-811 YNMNKLSAPPKELSG
+811 YNLKGKNAVQKTLSG
-826 HHGTVFD
+826 HRGAVFD
-833 LVFLKD
+833 LVFLPD
-839 NSGFISTSGD
+839 NKGFISASGD
-849 KVIRKNDFNRGTE
+849 KVIRRNDFNRNTE
-862 LVRVSSRVK
+862 LARVSSRVK
-871 SLALSANGRYLA
+871 ALAISPDGRFLA

-888 GDVYVWDLENENEQS
+888 GSVLLWDLTNENEE
-903 TVYVHD
+903 TTIYVQQ
-909 GTAVHSLAFSN
+909 GSAVQSLAFSN
-920 DGHILAFGNAKGDI
+920 DGKLLAFGNEEGRI
-934 VIWDLEKSASIKEL
+934 VIWNMENSSRYGSLRGHGSAVS
-948 RAHSSTIADLEFSP
+948 DLEFNADNS
-962 DDKLLASASYDGT
+962 LLASSGYDGNS
-975 AKLWVMDY
+975 KLWVMEN
-983 LNDLPIS
+983 LNDLPIK
-990 LDDHATHFGNRN
+990 LDDHGQGAGSRK
-1002 WVMSVTFAPDG
+1002 WVFSVSFSPDG
-1013 KALMTGAG
+1013 KAIMTGAG
-1021 DGIIRYWPTEPDEMA
+1021 DGLIRFWPTHPDDMA
-1036 EAICGHEKVTHNLS
+1036 EAMCGHPKVQNNMS
-1050 QSTWEAYVGDDIPYR
+1050 QSTWAAFV
-1065 YACDSIN
+1065 
-1072 YPKRADN
+1072 ADNIDYQETCEGLPQRPDN

>member
-1 MGSLRL
+1 
-7 RRSNRSWRNSKNSM
+7 M
-21 SEKELLEG
+21 SEKELQTGQE
-29 SQPFEEVD
+29 QQADITQF
-37 DYVDPFPG
+37 VDPFPG
-45 LRPFGTEESHLF
+45 LRPFGIEESHLF

-68 MKLAENKFVAILGAS
+68 MKLSENKFVGILGAS

-117 PGGGPVDNLAEALLS
+117 PGGGPIDNLAEALLS
-132 KDDHYNGLD
+132 KDQVYNDLD
-141 DEEKLIKKTITSTVL
+141 DEEQLIRKTITSTVL

-161 GLIEAVNQLKSSD
+161 GLIEAVKQLKSSD

-215 HQYDAPIYI
+215 HQYDAPIYV

-234 DCAQF
+234 DCAAF
-239 PDLTQII
+239 PDLTQMI

-268 VAVGGGKIAPRLS
+268 VAVGGGKIAPRLT

-308 WREHGREGEPMD
+308 WKEYKKEGEPMD

-359 LTERGTETA
+359 LTERGTETS
-368 GIRRPTKVA
+368 GIRRPTKLA
-377 TIAAISGVNEEEVN
+377 TIAAISGVNEEEVT

-407 PHGVRL
+407 PHGIKL

-433 KSWLDEESRAAEM
+433 KSWLDEESRSAEM

-523 RRSRL
+523 QRSRIVAMVL
-528 IAIILAGAMLISIF
+528 GFAMLICIF
-542 FVVLSFIKT
+542 FVVYANIKAN
-551 GEAERALGQAEANL
+551 EAEKQTLQAELNL
-565 KLAEENAQKAAD
+565 KLAKEQEAKALE
-577 QEKIATQKA
+577 QEKKATEA
-586 AEALREKRLA
+586 A
-596 DEARAQAEL
+596 ARAL
-605 DRQAAVQAQLAAE
+605 I
-618 EQRKL
+618 EQRK
-623 AEQASEQARLNQ
+623 
-635 IQAEK
+635 
-640 NAEEARLAQA
+640 AEEALKQAEIERQKAEIEKQKAEVQRQKAVEAQALAQEN
-650 EADKNAQR
+650 EAKANENLLLAQENQKK
-658 AEEQRQ
+658 ADAS
-664 AALSLRFQ
+664 AALARDEAAKALRLRYQ

-679 IKSQNIENDAE
+679 IKSKGIDDDVE
-690 QQALI
+690 QKALI
-695 ARQAWLFDNEYAK
+695 ARQAWKFDKEYGVK
-708 KQYNPDIYAGVYY
+708 EYNADVYSGVYY
-721 AYRELNGGADSSN
+721 AYKQLLFTDTTDI
-734 FNHYIG
+734 FNHYKG
-740 HTEAVRS
+740 HVTGNAVRS
-747 VIYAHEGRK
+747 VRFTKDGKSMY
-756 LFSAG
+756 SAG
-761 SDGKILSWDLTK
+761 SDGKLLLWDMTNSRKSSKVL
-773 GRDSFTQLI
+773 L
-782 DNNQVNR
+782 DNDFVNR
-789 VVDISPDE
+789 VVDLSREE
-797 KWLAVGSDD
+797 KWVAVGTDD
-806 DHILL
+806 DRILL
-811 YNMNKLSAPPKELSG
+811 YDVKNKGNEPKELTG
-826 HHGTVFD
+826 HSGTVFD

-839 NSGFISTSGD
+839 EHGFISSSGD
-849 KVIRKNDFNRGTE
+849 KVIRKNDFNSNIE
-862 LVRVSSRVK
+862 IARVASRVK
-871 SLALSANGRYLA
+871 ALALSPDGRYLA
-883 GGSES
+883 GGSDS
-888 GDVYVWDLENENEQS
+888 GSVYLWDLENENEEKS
-903 TVYVHD
+903 LYIKDGAPVHAISFSHD
-909 GTAVHSLAFSN
+909 GKVIAIGDEEGDV
-920 DGHILAFGNAKGDI
+920 IL
-934 VIWDLEKSASIKEL
+934 WDLEESKQKRRLTGHDAKV
-948 RAHSSTIADLEFSP
+948 TDLEFSL
-962 DDKLLASASYDGT
+962 DNSLLVSTSFDGT
-975 AKLWVMDY
+975 ARIWVMDF
-983 LNDLPIS
+983 LNDLPIV
-990 LDDHATHFGNRN
+990 LDDHGTGAGSKK
-1002 WVMSVTFAPDG
+1002 WVWSAAFSPDG
-1013 KALMTGAG
+1013 KTLMTGAG
-1021 DGIIRYWPTEPDEMA
+1021 DGIIRYWPTHPDEMA
-1036 EAICGHEKVTHNLS
+1036 QEICGDPKLAHNLS
-1050 QSTWEAYVGDDIPYR
+1050 QNSWNAYVGDDIDYEET
-1065 YACDSIN
+1065 CEGK
-1072 YPKRADN
+1072 PKREDNQ

>member
-1 MGSLRL
+1 
-7 RRSNRSWRNSKNSM
+7 M
-21 SEKELLEG
+21 SEKELQIGQE
-29 SQPFEEVD
+29 QQADITQF
-37 DYVDPFPG
+37 VDPFPG
-45 LRPFGTEESHLF
+45 LRPFGIEESHLF

-68 MKLAENKFVAILGAS
+68 MKLSENKFVGILGAS

-117 PGGGPVDNLAEALLS
+117 PGGGPIDNLAEALLN
-132 KDDHYNGLD
+132 KDQIYNDLD
-141 DEEKLIKKTITSTVL
+141 DEEQLIRKTITSTVL

-161 GLIEAVNQLKSSD
+161 GLIEAVKQLKSSE
-174 QENVLVLV
+174 QENVLILV

-215 HQYDAPIYI
+215 HQYDAPIYV

-234 DCAQF
+234 DCATF
-239 PDLTQII
+239 PDLTQMI

-268 VAVGGGKIAPRLS
+268 VAVGGGKIAPRLT

-308 WREHGREGEPMD
+308 WKEYRKEGEPMD

-359 LTERGTETA
+359 LTERGTETS
-368 GIRRPTKVA
+368 GIRRPTKLA
-377 TIAAISGVNEEEVN
+377 TIAAISGVNEEEVT

-407 PHGVRL
+407 PHGIRL

-433 KSWLDEESRAAEM
+433 KSWLDEESRSAEM

-523 RRSRL
+523 QRSRIVAMVL
-528 IAIILAGAMLISIF
+528 GFAMLICIF
-542 FVVLSFIKT
+542 FVVYANIKAN
-551 GEAERALGQAEANL
+551 EAEKQTIQAKLNLELAKENEAKAKEEEQKAVEAAAKARIAERKAVEEQKRAQVEADNARKAEA
-565 KLAEENAQKAAD
+565 
-577 QEKIATQKA
+577 
-586 AEALREKRLA
+586 
-596 DEARAQAEL
+596 EARAQQKLALEAQALAQENQKKAE
-605 DRQAAVQAQLAAE
+605 AN
-618 EQRKL
+618 
-623 AEQASEQARLNQ
+623 AEQARIAEAQAQ
-635 IQAEK
+635 E
-640 NAEEARLAQA
+640 NAERAERQRLA
-650 EADKNAQR
+650 
-658 AEEQRQ
+658 
-664 AALSLRFQ
+664 ALALRYQ

-679 IKSQNIENDAE
+679 IKSKGIDDDVE
-690 QQALI
+690 QKALI
-695 ARQAWLFDNEYAK
+695 ARQAWKFDKEYGVK
-708 KQYNPDIYAGVYY
+708 EYNADVYSGVYY
-721 AYRELNGGADSSN
+721 AYKKLLFTDSTDI
-734 FNHYIG
+734 FNHYKG
-740 HTEAVRS
+740 HTAGNAVRS
-747 VIYAHEGRK
+747 VRYSQDGKRM
-756 LFSAG
+756 FSAG
-761 SDGKILSWDLTK
+761 SDGKLLQWDMTSDRRKSKVLV
-773 GRDSFTQLI
+773 
-782 DNNQVNR
+782 DNNFVNR
-789 VVDISPDE
+789 VVDLSPQE
-797 KWLAVGSDD
+797 KWVAVGTDD
-806 DHILL
+806 DRILL
-811 YNMNKLSAPPKELSG
+811 YDLKKKGSDPKELTGHSG
-826 HHGTVFD
+826 VVFD
-833 LVFLKD
+833 LVFL
-839 NSGFISTSGD
+839 NENEGFISSSGD
-849 KVIRKNDFNRGTE
+849 KVIRKNDFNSNIE
-862 LVRVSSRVK
+862 IARVASRVHA
-871 SLALSANGRYLA
+871 LALSPDGRYLA
-883 GGSES
+883 GGSQS
-888 GDVYVWDLENENEQS
+888 GNVYLWDLDNENEEKS
-903 TVYVHD
+903 IYIKGGSAVHAISFNHD
-909 GTAVHSLAFSN
+909 GSIIAIGDQEGDV
-920 DGHILAFGNAKGDI
+920 IL
-934 VIWDLEKSASIKEL
+934 WDLNESKKL
-948 RAHSSTIADLEFSP
+948 RTLTGHATKITDLEFSN
-962 DDKLLASASYDGT
+962 DNSLLASTSFDGT
-975 AKLWVMDY
+975 ARIWVMKH
-983 LNDLPIS
+983 LNDLPIV
-990 LDDHATHFGNRN
+990 LDDHGTGSGSKR
-1002 WVMSVTFAPDG
+1002 WVWSAAFSPDG
-1013 KALMTGAG
+1013 STLMTGAG
-1021 DGIIRYWPTEPDEMA
+1021 DGIIRYWPTHPDEMA
-1036 EAICGHEKVTHNLS
+1036 ENICGDVQLAHNMS
-1050 QSTWEAYVGDDIPYR
+1050 QNSWNAYVGDDIDYEET
-1065 YACDSIN
+1065 CEGK
-1072 YPKRADN
+1072 PKREDNQ

>member
-1 MGSLRL
+1 
-7 RRSNRSWRNSKNSM
+7 M
-21 SEKELLEG
+21 SEKELQTGQE
-29 SQPFEEVD
+29 QQADITQF
-37 DYVDPFPG
+37 VDPFPG
-45 LRPFGTEESHLF
+45 LRPFGIEESHLF

-68 MKLAENKFVAILGAS
+68 MKLSENKFVGILGAS

-117 PGGGPVDNLAEALLS
+117 PGGGPIDNLAEALLK
-132 KDDHYNGLD
+132 KDQVYNELD
-141 DEEKLIKKTITSTVL
+141 DEEQLIRKTITSTVL

-161 GLIEAVNQLKSSD
+161 GLIEAVKQLKSSD

-215 HQYDAPIYI
+215 HQYDAPIYV

-234 DCAQF
+234 DCAAF
-239 PDLTQII
+239 PDLTQMI

-268 VAVGGGKIAPRLS
+268 VAVGGGKIAPRLT

-308 WREHGREGEPMD
+308 WKEYKKEGEPMD

-359 LTERGTETA
+359 LTERGTETS
-368 GIRRPTKVA
+368 GIRRPTKLE
-377 TIAAISGVNEEEVN
+377 TIAAISGVNEEEVT

-407 PHGVRL
+407 PHGIRL
-413 DSDTVIDI
+413 ESETVIDI

-433 KSWLDEESRAAEM
+433 KSWLDEESRSAEM

-523 RRSRL
+523 QRSRIVAMVL
-528 IAIILAGAMLISIF
+528 GFAMLVCIF
-542 FVVLSFIKT
+542 FVVYANIKAN
-551 GEAERALGQAEANL
+551 EAEKQTIQAELNLELAKENEAKAKEEEQKAVEAAAKARIAERKALEEKKAADIARAQAELEKQKAEEQRQLAVQAQAEAVEQQ
-565 KLAEENAQKAAD
+565 KLAEENAREAERQSELAKQNAERAEQQRLAAL
-577 QEKIATQKA
+577 
-586 AEALREKRLA
+586 ALRY
-596 DEARAQAEL
+596 
-605 DRQAAVQAQLAAE
+605 
-618 EQRKL
+618 
-623 AEQASEQARLNQ
+623 
-635 IQAEK
+635 
-640 NAEEARLAQA
+640 
-650 EADKNAQR
+650 
-658 AEEQRQ
+658 
-664 AALSLRFQ
+664 Q

-679 IKSQNIENDAE
+679 IKSGGIDDDVE
-690 QQALI
+690 QKALI
-695 ARQAWLFDNEYAK
+695 ARQAWKFDKEYGVK
-708 KQYNPDIYAGVYY
+708 EYNADVYSGVYY
-721 AYRELNGGADSSN
+721 AYKKLLFTDSTDI
-734 FNHYIG
+734 FNHYKG
-740 HTEAVRS
+740 HDEGNAVRS
-747 VIYAHEGRK
+747 IQYSKDGKNMYSV
-756 LFSAG
+756 G
-761 SDGKILSWDLTK
+761 SDGKLIRWDMTD
-773 GRDSFTQLI
+773 GRKSHRVLM
-782 DNNQVNR
+782 DNEFVNR
-789 VVDISPDE
+789 VVDLSHDE
-797 KWLAVGSDD
+797 KWVAIGTDD
-806 DHILL
+806 NRILL
-811 YNMNKLSAPPKELSG
+811 FDVNNKGKDPKELTG
-826 HHGTVFD
+826 HSGTVFD
-833 LVFLKD
+833 LVFLND
-839 NSGFISTSGD
+839 DLGFISSSGD
-849 KVIRKNDFNRGTE
+849 NVIRMNDFNSNVE
-862 LVRVSSRVK
+862 IAKVASRVNA
-871 SLALSANGRYLA
+871 LALSPDGRYLA
-883 GGSES
+883 GGSDS
-888 GDVYVWDLENENEQS
+888 GDVYLWDLDNENEETSLYIKDGAAVHSVSFNKDGKILAIGDRDGDIILWDLEES
-903 TVYVHD
+903 KRIRRLT
-909 GTAVHSLAFSN
+909 
-920 DGHILAFGNAKGDI
+920 GHNAKI
-934 VIWDLEKSASIKEL
+934 
-948 RAHSSTIADLEFSP
+948 TDLEFS
-962 DDKLLASASYDGT
+962 DDNSLLASTSFDGT
-975 AKLWVMDY
+975 ARIWVMES
-983 LNDLPIS
+983 LNDLPIV
-990 LDDHATHFGNRN
+990 LDDHGTGSGSKR
-1002 WVMSVTFAPDG
+1002 WVWSSAFSPDG
-1013 KALMTGAG
+1013 QTLMTGAG
-1021 DGIIRYWPTEPDEMA
+1021 DGIIRYWPTHPDEMA
-1036 EAICGHEKVTHNLS
+1036 ENICGDPKVAHNLS
-1050 QSTWEAYVGDDIPYR
+1050 QNSWNAYVGDDIEYEET
-1065 YACDSIN
+1065 CEGK
-1072 YPKRADN
+1072 PKREDKQ